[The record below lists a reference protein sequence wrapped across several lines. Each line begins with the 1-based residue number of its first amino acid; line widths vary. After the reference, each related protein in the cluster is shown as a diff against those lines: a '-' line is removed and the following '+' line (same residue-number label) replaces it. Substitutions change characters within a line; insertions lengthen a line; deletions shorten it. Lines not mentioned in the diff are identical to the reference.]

1 MLLRRTFTSA
11 AALAAASIAIP
22 HVFAQAKPE
31 RTKISIAVG
40 GKAAFYYLPLTIT
53 EQLGYFKAEGLD
65 VEIADFAGGARA
77 LQAVVGG
84 SADVCS
90 GAYEHTINLQAKNQ
104 AFQCFVLQGR
114 APQIAVGVST
124 RNMPAYKTIADLKG
138 KKIGVSAPGSSTN
151 MVANLVLSRGGLK
164 AADVCSGAY
173 EHTLNLQA
181 KNQVFQAF
189 VMQGRAPQIAF
200 GVSTKTMPGYSGV
213 ADLKGKK
220 IGVSAPGSSTNMVA
234 NLILSRAGLKAGDVS
249 FVGVGV
255 SAGALTALRSGQ
267 IDAISNVDPVMTMLE
282 QKADVKII
290 SDTRTLKGTLEVFG
304 GPMPSGC
311 LYASADF
318 VQKNPNTC
326 QALANAI
333 VHALKW
339 LQTAGPGDII
349 KTVPENYLLGD
360 RALYLA
366 SFDKVREALS
376 TDGMVPADG
385 PKTALN
391 AIASFDVSVKPD
403 KIDLAKT
410 FTNEFARRAKDRF
423 KA

>member
-1 MLLRRTFTSA
+1 MLKRRTFTSVA
-11 AALAAASIAIP
+11 AAMGIVAIAAP
-22 HVFAQAKPE
+22 HVWAQQAKLE
-31 RTKISIAVG
+31 KTRISIAVG
-40 GKAAFYYLPLTIT
+40 GKAAFYYLPLTIA

-65 VEIADFAGGARA
+65 VEISDFAGGARA

-84 SADVCS
+84 S
-90 GAYEHTINLQAKNQ
+90 
-104 AFQCFVLQGR
+104 
-114 APQIAVGVST
+114 
-124 RNMPAYKTIADLKG
+124 
-138 KKIGVSAPGSSTN
+138 
-151 MVANLVLSRGGLK
+151 
-164 AADVCSGAY
+164 ADVCSGAY

-282 QKADVKII
+282 QKGDVKII
-290 SDTRTLKGTLEVFG
+290 SDTRTLKGTQEIFG

-326 QALANAI
+326 QALANAV

-391 AIASFDVSVKPD
+391 AIASFDTSVKPD